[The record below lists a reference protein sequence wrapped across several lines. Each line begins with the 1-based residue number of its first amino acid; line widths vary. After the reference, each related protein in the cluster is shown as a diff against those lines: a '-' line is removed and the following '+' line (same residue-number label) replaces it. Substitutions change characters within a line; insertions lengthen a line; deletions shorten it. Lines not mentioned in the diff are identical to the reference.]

1 MTHFINYKYIIFI
14 FIIILIFI
22 ILLIYNNK
30 NQINNKQQNT
40 IKLYD
45 TNNPT
50 SFLLTDNN
58 GNLSISSTT
67 LQDLQNLITT
77 TKNDLKNSIDDY
89 LPKGTIIAWYPVS
102 VSTAPPNGW
111 AVCDGTNGTPD
122 LRGRFIM
129 GYSTS
134 RAYKS
139 TGGEERVTLKLTEI
153 PPHQHE
159 TGGHTASNMLGDVL
173 YPYIVDAGRRGAW
186 SYYAGGNPNG
196 NEKGLTDSHENMPP
210 YVAVIYIMK
219 TN

>member
-1 MTHFINYKYIIFI
+1 MTHFNYKYIIFI

-45 TNNPT
+45 TNNST

-67 LQDLQNLITT
+67 LQDLQNLITN
-77 TKNDLKNSIDDY
+77 TKNDLNKY
-89 LPKGTIIAWYPVS
+89 LPKGTIIAWYPES
-102 VSTAPPNGW
+102 ASTAPPNGW

-139 TGGEERVTLKLTEI
+139 TGGEEKVTLKLTQI

-159 TGGHTASNMLGDVL
+159 TGGFINSDMHGDKYSYNVN
-173 YPYIVDAGRRGAW
+173 AGRRGAFT
-186 SYYAGGNPNG
+186 YHAGGNAAG
-196 NEKGLTDSHENMPP
+196 TTDSHENMPP